1 MLALLSFLLF
11 FALLVIVT
19 HYSPDKMFLEKTI
32 IHKPIEML
40 PSVKVEVVELPMFS
54 KN

>member
-11 FALLVIVT
+11 FSLLVLVT
-19 HYSPDKMFLEKTI
+19 HYLPNDMFIEKSVQNSFEMPP
-32 IHKPIEML
+32 PI
-40 PSVKVEVVELPMFS
+40 KVEVVELPMFS